1 MLKLEKSKETVWS
14 IKRKDVAGKF
24 VLRSTESGGKLMK
37 VSISL
42 VNEQNTEVTFEMN
55 YLEFKN
61 FFGILSSFKE
71 LIESPEHLAQNQNSL
86 EEVPILEK
94 SFKSKGMSEDLDL
107 QAISETLDNLDLGL
121 AAVKSLGENTIKKD
135 LNIPNIPINLRQPE
149 NNQKTQK
156 SVKKEPQKRKMLKE
170 TDWDPW

>member
-1 MLKLEKSKETVWS
+1 MKLEKSKETVWS
-14 IKRKDVAGKF
+14 IKRKDIAGKF
-24 VLRSTESGGKLMK
+24 VLRSTESSGKLVK

-42 VNEQNTEVTFEMN
+42 VNEQNTEVSFQMN

-71 LIESPEHLAQNQNSL
+71 LIESSEHLAQNQNIS

-94 SFKSKGMSEDLDL
+94 SIKSERISDDLDL
-107 QAISETLDNLDLGL
+107 KAISETLDNLDLGL
-121 AAVKSLGENTIKKD
+121 AAVKSLGENKIKRD
-135 LNIPNIPINLRQPE
+135 LNMPNIPINLRQAE
-149 NNQKTQK
+149 
-156 SVKKEPQKRKMLKE
+156 KKKNIQQPVETNPQKRKMLKE